1 MIKEIIQNLKPS
13 STLLINE
20 ESKKLEK
27 EGKEIF
33 KFGFGQSPFEIPDS
47 IVNEL
52 KNNSH
57 QNKYLPM
64 QGLSEL
70 RDAIAKYTTNKK
82 NYSYNSNQVIVGPGS
97 KELMFLLHVLFD
109 GDIILP
115 APSWVSYAPQAI
127 VGRNNIHWIE
137 TTKENNWFPTSEQIE
152 KIVLQNK
159 NKKYLLF
166 LNSPNNPSGQICNNL
181 KEIAAIVDKY
191 NFIVL
196 SDEIYSEL
204 SFDDNYESISNYC
217 PEKTI
222 ISTGLSKWCGAGGWR
237 LGYFIIPD
245 SLKDIC
251 EKLKVLASET
261 FSSVSAPIQY
271 AAISAYNKDHSQ
283 FIKSSREILKHV
295 GNYVYENLKSN
306 NVMINKPQ
314 GGFYLMPEFTN
325 KNFKTSS
332 EMCKKILLETGV
344 ALLPG
349 SDFGFSEN
357 KLLARLSFTDFDGSS
372 FMKSIKKNN
381 KIDISTINSFAP
393 KIVEGTKRLKE
404 WSE

>member
-20 ESKKLEK
+20 KSKKLEK

-33 KFGFGQSPFEIPDS
+33 KFGFGQSPFEIPES

-137 TTKENNWFPTSEQIE
+137 TRKENNWFPTSEQIE
-152 KIVLQNK
+152 KVVLQNK

-181 KEIAAIVDKY
+181 KEIATVLDKY

-222 ISTGLSKWCGAGGWR
+222 ISTGLSKWCGAGGGR

-325 KNFKTSS
+325 KKFKTSS
-332 EMCKKILLETGV
+332 EMCKAILKETGV

-349 SDFGFSEN
+349 SDFGFSEK
-357 KLLARLSFTDFDGSS
+357 KLLARLSFTEIF
-372 FMKSIKKNN
+372 ITW
-381 KIDISTINSFAP
+381 KIRRMT
-393 KIVEGTKRLKE
+393 R
-404 WSE
+404 